1 MCVFHFFAQEEWL
14 DKILVA
20 SKFALQNFSE
30 EMVLAFKNPV

>member
-20 SKFALQNFSE
+20 FKFALQNFSE